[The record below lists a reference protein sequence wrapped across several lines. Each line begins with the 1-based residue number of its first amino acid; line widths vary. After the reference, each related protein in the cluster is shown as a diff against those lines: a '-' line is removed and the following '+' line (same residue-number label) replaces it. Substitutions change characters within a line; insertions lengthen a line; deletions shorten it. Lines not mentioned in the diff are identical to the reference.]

1 MQFDKQKFKNIE
13 RAGYLI
19 TFIIFSAI
27 LYFILSFFEKIP
39 ADWTYFDVLG
49 LSIGIVLL
57 SKCLKRL
64 LK

>member
-19 TFIIFSAI
+19 TFIIFSAV

-39 ADWTYFDVLG
+39 ADWTYLHVLG

>member
-39 ADWTYFDVLG
+39 ADWIYLHVLG